1 MIALDSSALLAI
13 VHGEAESEAF
23 AQLISENDC
32 LLGAPTSFE
41 AYIVIRA
48 RGDSGHM
55 ADLQRLC
62 GLPNV
67 TTIAFTSAHADA
79 ARAAFDRFGKGRRHP
94 AQLNYGD
101 CLAYAIARVAAAP
114 LLFKGEDFRRTDIEP
129 ALQP

>member
-23 AQLISENDC
+23 ARLVSENDC

-41 AYIVIRA
+41 AYIVTRA
-48 RGDSGHM
+48 RGDAGHM

-67 TTIAFTSAHADA
+67 TTVAFTPAHVEA

-114 LLFKGEDFRRTDIEP
+114 LLFKGEDFRHTDIEP
-129 ALQP
+129 ALAP